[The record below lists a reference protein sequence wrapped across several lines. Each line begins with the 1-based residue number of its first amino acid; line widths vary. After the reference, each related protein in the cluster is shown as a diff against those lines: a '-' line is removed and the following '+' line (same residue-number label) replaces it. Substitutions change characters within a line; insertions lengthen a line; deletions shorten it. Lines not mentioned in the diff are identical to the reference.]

1 MSYVIVKRAGKTWE
15 TYWEEDPKVTGAL
28 AEHSAAFTLSGV
40 RNGVAAKYE
49 DEKTAQSD
57 CKRLNEANPEG
68 DYAVCKLAIPQE
80 DLTS

>member
-1 MSYVIVKRAGKTWE
+1 MSYIIVKRAGKTWD

-28 AEHSAAFTLSGV
+28 AEYSAAFTLPGV
-40 RNGVAAKYE
+40 KNGIVERYDDEQVAEA
-49 DEKTAQSD
+49 D